1 MEFNS
6 IDKYVKRSWVNVDF
20 WPGHIPCGL
29 SLDLTLVFH
38 DDIFW
43 YHFSKTNNPDSSTP
57 WWLPNLL
64 QTALVLMRYCRD
76 WLLMGQD
83 LPDWDTEINIFS
95 EGVSEMSGFITE
107 MTRMTDTYYRSIHQC
122 ACHSE
127 RLPLAGQCH
136 KVTCLTMN
144 HASRSEPWSSALHEP
159 WSLTPCVSDLS
170 CSSRF
175 MRCVGKHDW
184 MIMVLRN
191 KWEIFSPCWL
201 HPVS

>member
-1 MEFNS
+1 MELDRIPSVFFVILQNVLCTVCWKIDMFSCTGPPSLMEFNS
-6 IDKYVKRSWVNVDF
+6 IDKYVKRSWVNFDF

-43 YHFSKTNNPDSSTP
+43 YHFSKTNNLDSCPP

-83 LPDWDTEINIFS
+83 LLDWDTEINIFS
-95 EGVSEMSGFITE
+95 EGVSGMSGFITE

-122 ACHSE
+122 ACHS
-127 RLPLAGQCH
+127 
-136 KVTCLTMN
+136 
-144 HASRSEPWSSALHEP
+144 
-159 WSLTPCVSDLS
+159 
-170 CSSRF
+170 
-175 MRCVGKHDW
+175 
-184 MIMVLRN
+184 
-191 KWEIFSPCWL
+191 
-201 HPVS
+201 